1 MTMYCIKRLLLGL
14 AFLLC
19 SILCAQDDLTG
30 YLQPK
35 IAINYAI
42 SDSYHHN
49 FSLGN
54 RTYIF
59 KDENFTLEPRQIDLI
74 HFSNLKT
81 RDNQSLAFGI
91 QYRFREVFDNE
102 KHNELRLTQQYNIT
116 SKPRVIRFGHRLRS
130 EQRLLKKLTIHRF
143 RYRFTIDFPLQGEQ
157 LDIGETYLVA
167 NTEAIL
173 NVSKSFRPQYDQRFT
188 ANLGWLFN
196 EGTKFQLGIEY
207 RFENYSSKTE
217 NIFFALTSLILT
229 L

>member
-1 MTMYCIKRLLLGL
+1 MIMCCIKRLLFGISFFLGNL
-14 AFLLC
+14 
-19 SILCAQDDLTG
+19 LCAQDNLTG

-35 IAINYAI
+35 IAINYAVT
-42 SDSYHHN
+42 DSYHHN

-59 KDENFTLEPRQIDLI
+59 KDEDFNLEPRQLDLI

-116 SKPRVIRFGHRLRS
+116 SKPRIIRFGHRLRS
-130 EQRLLKKLTIHRF
+130 EQRLLKNLTIHRF

-157 LDIGETYLVA
+157 LDVGETYLVA
-167 NTEAIL
+167 NTEALL
-173 NVSKSFRPQYDQRFT
+173 NVAKSLQPQFDHRFT

-196 EGTKFQLGIEY
+196 EGTKFQLGVEY
-207 RFENYSSKTE
+207 RFENYNSQTE